1 MKYLIIIIFLISL
14 IKVDA
19 QNEIVDANIFIRV
32 YNLKGKKIN
41 KGKITSISESSIEL
55 YLKGKIISVPL
66 SNIGKIKTKHSAG
79 NNIVIGALI
88 GGGSLAVIGLLS
100 GDDDSGFLALTATN
114 KASLGLVGGGFFG
127 AIIGAI
133 TAIFKK
139 SKLYIIDGSKM
150 KLKDFKEKISGFK
163 LKHNISKAA
172 EIE

>member
-1 MKYLIIIIFLISL
+1 M
-14 IKVDA
+14 
-19 QNEIVDANIFIRV
+19 
-32 YNLKGKKIN
+32 
-41 KGKITSISESSIEL
+41 

-100 GDDDSGFLALTATN
+100 GDDNSGILSLSAN
-114 KASLGLVGGGFFG
+114 EKVSLGLVGGGFFG

-139 SKLYIIDGSKM
+139 SKLYIIYGSKM